1 MPNMPCQV
9 FKDQRFQAEHKSIQA
24 CYTLLFFAFPNKGD
38 IKLASISNFMICF
51 AKNFLNLN
59 LYSLRTQVPMNK
71 SLLEVGIDVPLHRLL
86 PVDVLVLLFSNMYTI
101 S

>member
-59 LYSLRTQVPMNK
+59 LYSLRTQLPMNK
-71 SLLEVGIDVPLHRLL
+71 SLSI
-86 PVDVLVLLFSNMYTI
+86 FF
-101 S
+101 